1 MEIILSTHNVS
12 KALQIQAIFD
22 GSDIYVRT
30 LDVSV
35 PKDLEDGTT
44 LEENAFKK
52 AWFAH
57 ENSESDTW
65 TMADDTGLFITTLD
79 GEPGVRSARWLGEGA
94 SIEETQNY
102 CITRMEGIDDRSA
115 TFRTV
120 VVAISPEGTKHVF
133 AAEAPGSILKSPRVA
148 PHPMMPYSAIHVPD
162 GQELSWAE
170 MSIEQENAI
179 SHRGKAFMQLR
190 SFLETL

>member
-1 MEIILSTHNVS
+1 MEIILSTQNVS

-79 GEPGVRSARWLGEGA
+79 GEPGV
-94 SIEETQNY
+94 QNY